1 MLRVILI
8 LTIECSEVKHM
19 RRYNVYISMGLYGR
33 YELVKEKMESYD
45 FLDDYWEECFTWED
59 LKKVIPFFRS
69 RGWRVTV
76 EPVNIADALSK
87 VHLPGL
93 TYNIDDNDLNIV
105 DIDDIR
111 VIMVR
116 DLGKRENNKNNSIP

>member
-1 MLRVILI
+1 
-8 LTIECSEVKHM
+8 M